1 MIPTLIL
8 NNSIVEVIE
17 NLFVSNQPY
26 LVRINT
32 WGQNIEIRASAN
44 ELNELGKF
52 FSSFVIDKD
61 DDTQIESWPRN
72 DT

>member
-1 MIPTLIL
+1 MTPTLIL

-32 WGQNIEIRASAN
+32 WGQNIEIRASAS
-44 ELNELGKF
+44 ELNQLGKF
-52 FSSFVIDKD
+52 FMSFGYHDND
-61 DDTQIESWPRN
+61 DDTFLEQIEDS
-72 DT
+72 

>member
-44 ELNELGKF
+44 ELNQLGKF
-52 FSSFVIDKD
+52 FSSFGSDDYHKD
-61 DDTQIESWPRN
+61 DDTETEDSVI
-72 DT
+72 